1 MGHLPLLCRESP
13 LITAERNVPFAI
25 SALAQ
30 QTGTPAHN
38 RRAACTRSS
47 EYTDDNQKNA
57 AHFGRRVKHY
67 LKYIFVTGKEK
78 ADLSFSK
85 KSA

>member
-1 MGHLPLLCRESP
+1 MCSLLDQVSGEWFLF
-13 LITAERNVPFAI
+13 LINWRF
-25 SALAQ
+25 S
-30 QTGTPAHN
+30 
-38 RRAACTRSS
+38 
-47 EYTDDNQKNA
+47 DDNQKNA